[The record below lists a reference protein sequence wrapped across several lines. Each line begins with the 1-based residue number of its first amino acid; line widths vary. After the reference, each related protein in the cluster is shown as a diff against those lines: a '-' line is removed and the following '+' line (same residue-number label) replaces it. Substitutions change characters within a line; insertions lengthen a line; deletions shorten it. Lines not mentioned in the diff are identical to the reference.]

1 MRRRSPT
8 LRWNLLPVVALM
20 TAAAACGQASAS
32 PPPPPVLPAGAVSY
46 LESTVRP
53 LTADD
58 LTKETTAPA
67 LASGLSRWGFV
78 VGSDRLFQA
87 ANHNR
92 HSHRLQFVDSRT
104 LLFRTPAGA
113 ESYVRYVHDHPTE
126 MFGAPPKQTALVS
139 RGRHGWAIDLAS
151 CACHMSNPAVVG
163 ITSDGTRV
171 TWLEINGAT
180 ASTAKLAALM
190 GKAP

>member
-1 MRRRSPT
+1 MELSASRGADDGGRGLRSGVGLAPSAARAPRRRR
-8 LRWNLLPVVALM
+8 LRSWRARL
-20 TAAAACGQASAS
+20 
-32 PPPPPVLPAGAVSY
+32 
-46 LESTVRP
+46 RP

-113 ESYVRYVHDHPTE
+113 AAYVRYVHDHPTE